1 MSDVIQSQLIEL
13 VISILSTAITV
24 VILPLVAKFLTAK
37 INNEKINE
45 AITDITNVVSR
56 SVEFVEVRMVQQ
68 LKADGKWNS
77 ETQKEVLE
85 TAVETAMNDLSE
97 VTIKNLKLTAPEIKD
112 LLEKEIEKYILG
124 KKDAKAAIADSST
137 VSLTGK

>member
-85 TAVETAMNDLSE
+85 TAVETAMNDLSK
-97 VTIKNLKLTAPEIKD
+97 VTIKNLKLTAPEIRD

-124 KKDAKAAIADSST
+124 KKDVKAAIADSST

>member
-24 VILPLVAKFLTAK
+24 VILPLVAKFLMAK

-97 VTIKNLKLTAPEIKD
+97 VTIKNLKLTAPEIRD

-124 KKDAKAAIADSST
+124 KKDVKAAIADSST

>member
-13 VISILSTAITV
+13 VFSILSTAITV
-24 VILPLVAKFLTAK
+24 VILPLVAKILISK

-56 SVEFVEVRMVQQ
+56 SVEFIEVRMVQQ

-77 ETQKEVLE
+77 ETQKEVLNA
-85 TAVETAMNDLSE
+85 AVETAMNDLSE

-124 KKDAKAAIADSST
+124 KKDAKAAIANSST